1 MSHKY
6 IITDLKVGKHTGTC
20 VWYLGG
26 IINRLTVSFLNLT
39 STSILIGSQWV
50 PEEHLEGLTA
60 AIEQAIAE
68 QQLTKEEEEE

>member
-6 IITDLKVGKHTGTC
+6 TIADLWVGKHTGKC
-20 VWYLGG
+20 LWYVGG
-26 IINRLTVSFLNLT
+26 IIDVLTVSFLNLT
-39 STSILIGSQWV
+39 STSILISSQWV

-68 QQLTKEEEEE
+68 QQLTKEE